1 MARIDLDA
9 KRFQQTRDQLQQ
21 AISWQKKALAANPRH
36 PTYRQF
42 LQNHLMNLIT
52 TAKSLGNDDEARAAQ
67 RELDEL
73 AASDPAKVALDQR
86 LAAVTRGEPPTDN
99 GERLQLAYRAYEK
112 KLNAESA
119 LLFAAALETDP
130 RLANDRQAQHRYN
143 AACAAALA
151 AASLTG
157 PPDRKET
164 SGRTEKTLSDA
175 DRAKFRNQARAWLE
189 AELKAWSGLL
199 ESAKGHKQRQAIA
212 GTLEHWREDTDLASI
227 RDKHA
232 LDSLPEG
239 ERAMWKTLWADL
251 DRLLK
256 KALTP

>member
-1 MARIDLDA
+1 M
-9 KRFQQTRDQLQQ
+9 T
-21 AISWQKKALAANPRH
+21 SAAG
-36 PTYRQF
+36 
-42 LQNHLMNLIT
+42 
-52 TAKSLGNDDEARAAQ
+52 ALGNDGEVSAAQ

-73 AASDPAKVALDQR
+73 VANDPAKAALDQR
-86 LAAVTRGEPPTDN
+86 LAAVIRGETPKDN
-99 GERLQLAYRAYEK
+99 RERLQLADRAYEK
-112 KLNAESA
+112 KLYAASTRLYAE
-119 LLFAAALETDP
+119 ALEADP
-130 RLANDRQAQHRYN
+130 KLGDEREAQHRYN
-143 AACAAALA
+143 AACTAALA
-151 AASLTG
+151 AASGTG

-212 GTLEHWREDTDLASI
+212 GTLEHWREDTDLASV

-232 LDSLPEG
+232 LDSLPES
-239 ERAMWKTLWADL
+239 ERALWKTLWADV

>member
-1 MARIDLDA
+1 
-9 KRFQQTRDQLQQ
+9 LQQ

-36 PTYRQF
+36 PNYRQF
-42 LQNHLMNLIT
+42 LGKFLTNLIT
-52 TAKSLGNDDEARAAQ
+52 AAKALGNNDEARAAQ
-67 RELDEL
+67 RDLDEL
-73 AASDPAKVALDQR
+73 VANDPAKAVLDQR
-86 LAAVTRGEPPTDN
+86 LDAVIRGETPKDN
-99 GERLQLAYRAYEK
+99 RERLQLAYRAYEK
-112 KLNAESA
+112 KLYAVSA
-119 LLFAAALETDP
+119 RLYGQALEADAK
-130 RLANDRQAQHRYN
+130 LAEDRQGQHRYN
-143 AACAAALA
+143 AACAAALVVT
-151 AASLTG
+151 SGTG

-164 SGRTEKTLSDA
+164 SGRTEKPLTDA

-189 AELKAWSGLL
+189 AELKAWSALL

-212 GTLEHWREDTDLASI
+212 RTLEHWREDTDLAGV

-239 ERAMWKTLWADL
+239 ERAMWRSLWADF